1 MPGVSCTEEQVPE
14 AFGGQ
19 AVVVAGPSLQTGVR
33 EAGVGAE
40 AAVVPAVG
48 VEAVAAE
55 GVALVSAAAA
65 VQTGAAAAG
74 ADVGLAVC
82 SRHSG
87 WALTSVQHQHH
98 NTMEEEDKAYV
109 YDEETE

>member
-1 MPGVSCTEEQVPE
+1 MPSVNCPEESVPE

-33 EAGVGAE
+33 EAGVSAE

-48 VEAVAAE
+48 VGAVAAE

-74 ADVGLAVC
+74 ADLGLAVC

-87 WALTSVQHQHH
+87 WALASVQHQHH
-98 NTMEEEDKAYV
+98 DTTQYGGGRR
-109 YDEETE
+109 

>member
-1 MPGVSCTEEQVPE
+1 M
-14 AFGGQ
+14 
-19 AVVVAGPSLQTGVR
+19 VAGPSLQTGVR

-48 VEAVAAE
+48 VGAVAAE
-55 GVALVSAAAA
+55 GVALVRAAAA

-87 WALTSVQHQHH
+87 WALASVQQHH
-98 NTMEEEDKAYV
+98 DTTQYGGGR
-109 YDEETE
+109 